1 MKDLI
6 ILGIII
12 FTIGAILKLLNDKLF
27 GNNQT
32 NNNNNKNPTYSRKKL
47 MTDSEYNFYLKI
59 KDLEQYY
66 NIVPQVNLA
75 TIINKQSEDKFR
87 NELFRNI
94 DFAIFTKDYS
104 TTLLLIELNDAT
116 HANSSR
122 KKRDEKVEA
131 ICKMSDIPLIKFYTK
146 YPNEREYVVNRI
158 LKEINTKY
166 NNTPPLQENIQEK
179 TQ

>member
-66 NIVPQVNLA
+66 NIVPQ
-75 TIINKQSEDKFR
+75 S
-87 NELFRNI
+87 
-94 DFAIFTKDYS
+94 
-104 TTLLLIELNDAT
+104 
-116 HANSSR
+116 
-122 KKRDEKVEA
+122 
-131 ICKMSDIPLIKFYTK
+131 
-146 YPNEREYVVNRI
+146 
-158 LKEINTKY
+158 
-166 NNTPPLQENIQEK
+166 
-179 TQ
+179 